1 MTTPISNNTPNTPPS
16 FAPAASGASAGPAAA
31 GTSAGQAGAGGQ
43 VDDQIKL
50 TDSALALQDA
60 SRPQEGTMVDQKRVD
75 QIRAAIADGSY
86 AINPAR
92 IAEKML
98 TLERQ
103 LGGMG
108 KA

>member
-1 MTTPISNNTPNTPPS
+1 
-16 FAPAASGASAGPAAA
+16 
-31 GTSAGQAGAGGQ
+31 
-43 VDDQIKL
+43 
-50 TDSALALQDA
+50 
-60 SRPQEGTMVDQKRVD
+60 VD

>member
-1 MTTPISNNTPNTPPS
+1 MTTPISNNAPPS
-16 FAPAASGASAGPAAA
+16 FTPAAGGTGGGSTASAGAP
-31 GTSAGQAGAGGQ
+31 TSQAGSGGQ

-60 SRPQEGTMVDQKRVD
+60 ARPQEGAMVDQQRVD
-75 QIRAAIADGSY
+75 EIRAAIANGSY
-86 AINPAR
+86 TISPAR

-98 TLERQ
+98 AMEQQ
-103 LGGMG
+103 LGGVG

>member
-1 MTTPISNNTPNTPPS
+1 MTTPISNNTPPS
-16 FAPAASGASAGPAAA
+16 FTPAASSTGNGSAASAGSS
-31 GTSAGQAGAGGQ
+31 TSQTGSGGQ

-60 SRPQEGTMVDQKRVD
+60 ARPQEGTMVDQQRVD
-75 QIRAAIADGSY
+75 KIRAAIANGSY
-86 AINPAR
+86 TINPKH

-98 TLERQ
+98 TLEQ
-103 LGGMG
+103 QMSGTG

>member
-16 FAPAASGASAGPAAA
+16 FAPAASGAGGGPAA
-31 GTSAGQAGAGGQ
+31 GSSASQAGAGGR

-75 QIRAAIADGSY
+75 EIRAAIANGSY
-86 AINPAR
+86 TISPAR

-98 TLERQ
+98 TLEQQ
-103 LGGMG
+103 LGGTG